1 MKPKPKKPTSKSGAK
16 ITAKAFQ
23 ATLERG
29 RSRLNWVII
38 RMPFDV
44 QAEWGKRGQ
53 LKVKGDINGFAFRTS
68 LFPTGQGDHV
78 LLVNK
83 RMQAG
88 ARASVGTVARFRI
101 EPDTEERTIAVPAEL
116 EDALAED
123 RALRRFFNQLN
134 PSARADIAKWV
145 GEVKSAETRVRR
157 AEQMAERLLAVIEAE
172 HELPPI
178 LRVAL
183 ARDPQALEGWNQMS
197 LLHRRRHFFGIF
209 GYRNPEARARRV
221 AKALQ
226 EAREIAEKRTGRRAS
241 GS

>member
-1 MKPKPKKPTSKSGAK
+1 
-16 ITAKAFQ
+16 
-23 ATLERG
+23 
-29 RSRLNWVII
+29 
-38 RMPFDV
+38 
-44 QAEWGKRGQ
+44 
-53 LKVKGDINGFAFRTS
+53 VKGDINGFAFRTS

-88 ARASVGTVARFRI
+88 ARAGVGTVARFRL
-101 EPDTEERTIAVPAEL
+101 ELDTEERIIVMPAEL

-123 RALRRFFNQLN
+123 RALRRFFEQLN
-134 PSARADIAKWV
+134 PSGRADIAKWV

-172 HELPPI
+172 RELPPI
-178 LRVAL
+178 LRVAF
-183 ARDPQALEGWNQMS
+183 ARDPRALEGWTRMP
-197 LLHRRRHFFGIF
+197 LLHRRRHLFGIF
-209 GYRNPEARARRV
+209 GYRNPESRARRL

-226 EAREIAEKRTGRRAS
+226 EAREFAGKRTGRRVS